1 MVSALAQA
9 MSTHLHPE
17 AGRGRGGSG
26 GGSFR
31 RRKSRSRSPSVL
43 PGVTGAQRASPGGDQ
58 GEAKMVST
66 VTTTTTTITTT
77 VTSVAGGA
85 PMITTTSGMD
95 GQHHPSYPMEG
106 DEMLRSPMRDGAG
119 AVFADTVTDLVDIVK
134 YETSRKGRARCKL
147 KLKLFWY
154 FLLLIFFHL

>member
-43 PGVTGAQRASPGGDQ
+43 PGVTGAQRASSPGGDQ
-58 GEAKMVST
+58 GETKMVST
-66 VTTTTTTITTT
+66 VTTTITTT

-95 GQHHPSYPMEG
+95 GQHRPSYPMEG
-106 DEMLRSPMRDGAG
+106 DEMMRSPMRDGAG
-119 AVFADTVTDLVDIVK
+119 AVFADTVTDIVDIVK
-134 YETSRKGRARCKL
+134 YETSRKGRARCK
-147 KLKLFWY
+147 
-154 FLLLIFFHL
+154 